1 MVLKLDPIF
10 DQEFEGRRVLV
21 RKRAYEVPVAVPAL
35 TVVVAYPVQKPLVR
49 RILPPVL
56 PLIAR
61 AATQVD
67 IPPGAHAVSADV
79 DVLIR
84 HDHGGSV
91 IECRNGRRESRG
103 PRSEGDEI
111 GRQVPIILGLDVP
124 LAEAGQRGRADPNGC
139 TFLEE
144 VSPTD
149 VQVGLF
155 LLAHAC
161 ILPVRFEA
169 PPASGSRPDRCGTRF
184 RAPSDGSDIVAILI
198 PAGRLTPSSP
208 SDIATRRATCLLS
221 CFRCVFAFRV

>member
-1 MVLKLDPIF
+1 MDPIF

-35 TVVVAYPVQKPLVR
+35 TVVVAYPVQKHLVR
-49 RILPPVL
+49 RILHPVL

-67 IPPGAHAVSADV
+67 IPPGALAVSADV

-84 HDHGGSV
+84 HDHGCSV

-103 PRSEGDEI
+103 PRSDGDEI

-124 LAEAGQRGRADPNGC
+124 RADPNGC

-184 RAPSDGSDIVAILI
+184 RAPSDGSDIVAILL

-221 CFRCVFAFRV
+221 CFRYVFAFRV